1 MADNSM
7 ATDKEGVC
15 CLDADYRRLNI
26 TEQVDRSKMEKFLVS
41 NNSLPGE
48 GSDHRPAKLQDGRVL
63 PLIAIKSLQRD

>member
-1 MADNSM
+1 M

-48 GSDHRPAKLQDGRVL
+48 GSDHRPVL